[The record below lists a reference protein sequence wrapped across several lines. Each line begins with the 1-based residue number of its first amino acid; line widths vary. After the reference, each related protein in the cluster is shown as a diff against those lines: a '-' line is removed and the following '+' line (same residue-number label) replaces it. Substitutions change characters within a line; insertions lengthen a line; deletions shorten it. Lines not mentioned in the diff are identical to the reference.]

1 MHVHDARATPPNAI
15 AYSSGYVRVPDM
27 LRAGFPLSVS
37 SIVLVTLTVTTLAR
51 WVLGA

>member
-1 MHVHDARATPPNAI
+1 MMPAATPPNAI

-27 LRAGFPLSVS
+27 LRAGFPLSLA
-37 SIVLVTLTVTTLAR
+37 SIALVTLTVMTLVR